1 MLYKSMILPYLN
13 YCNLVRASS
22 YKTSLQ
28 RIVILQKCL
37 IRIVNKSDYCAHLDP
52 IFKKLNSYEHYNLV
66 FSCFN
71 LKILFSLE
79 NLKLLFTRNNQINGH
94 NTRHTKSFHL
104 PSFRTNTR
112 QFSVFY
118 QGLRPYN
125 SLSIDITGSPSLA
138 SFKKKLKKCILDKY
152 SFCQRFIKTSYFV
165 LFVSLSY

>member
-1 MLYKSMILPYLN
+1 MILPYLN

-28 RIVILQKCL
+28 RIVILQKCV

-52 IFKKLNSYEHYNLV
+52 VFKKLNSYEHYNLV

-71 LKILFSLE
+71 LKIPFSLE
-79 NLKLLFTRNNQINGH
+79 NLKLLFSRNNQINGH
-94 NTRHTKSFHL
+94 NTRHTNSFHL
-104 PSFRTNTR
+104 PLCRTNIR

-118 QGLRPYN
+118 QGPKLYN

-138 SFKKKLKKCILDKY
+138 SFKRKLKKSILSKY
-152 SFCQRFIKTSYFV
+152 SFYQG
-165 LFVSLSY
+165 